1 MSFNP
6 SVSVSAL
13 VTLIDFTLS
22 NAKRFYSSMGNPSD
36 TEGLR
41 RTIAAKLPIAQ
52 GMLGAEVEEAKSWYF
67 NNFSF
72 IFPLLVL
79 PLAPGVSNL
88 H

>member
-1 MSFNP
+1 M
-6 SVSVSAL
+6 SVSAL
-13 VTLIDFTLS
+13 MTLRDFTLS
-22 NAKRFYSSMGNPSD
+22 NARRFYSSLGNPSD

-52 GMLGAEVEEAKSWYF
+52 GMLGAEVEEAKIWYF
-67 NNFSF
+67 NNFAF

-79 PLAPGVSNL
+79 PLAPGVSNR